1 MSLTALAGR
10 MCPSPMAQYG
20 KECNVS
26 GLFGGRFAAGIIAL
40 TLAASACD
48 YDSTGSD
55 PVYGDGSIGSV
66 RFDAKVFAAS
76 GDLTAVVADF
86 RATLGDPV
94 NKDPGE
100 VENGRREVN
109 WDAVSG
115 VNLNVNTFPA
125 DFFNRV
131 VPRGQVYAT
140 PGTGFRV
147 SDNALVDLNPEYP
160 AQFGAFSPSKVFIP
174 VGSRDMTVNFQ
185 VAGDAAPALVT
196 GFGVV
201 FSDVDRQQSATLSFF
216 DSRGRLLRRV
226 AAPVRSDAAGFS
238 FVGVTFPTAVVARVE
253 IRSGQAAITG
263 ANRDISAG
271 GVSDLVVMDDFISG
285 EPHAAP

>member
-1 MSLTALAGR
+1 
-10 MCPSPMAQYG
+10 MAQYS
-20 KECNVS
+20 KECSMS

-40 TLAASACD
+40 TLAVSACD

-55 PVYGDGSIGSV
+55 PGYDGSIGSV
-66 RFDAKVFAAS
+66 KFDAKVFAAS
-76 GDLTAVVADF
+76 GDLTAVLAEF

-94 NKDPGE
+94 NRDSGE
-100 VENGRREVN
+100 VATGRREVN
-109 WDAVSG
+109 WDGVSG
-115 VNLNVNTFPA
+115 ANLNVNTFPA

-131 VPRGQVYAT
+131 VARGQVYAT
-140 PGTGFRV
+140 AGTGFRV
-147 SDNALVDLNPEYP
+147 SDNALADLNPEYP
-160 AQFGAFSPSKVFIP
+160 AQFAAFSPAKIFIP
-174 VGSRDMTVNFQ
+174 VGSRDMTVNFR
-185 VAGDAAPALVT
+185 VAKTDAPALVA

-201 FSDVDRQQSATLSFF
+201 FSDVDRAQSATLSFF
-216 DSRGRLLRRV
+216 DTRGRMLRRV

-238 FVGVTFPTAVVARVE
+238 FVGVTFPTAIVARVE

-271 GVSDLVVMDDFISG
+271 GVFDLVVMDDFISG